1 MVSGEI
7 DLSPTDAQQHGADG
21 RGGGVGEAADC
32 APAGERARDPA
43 RARRRWMLALCGVAL
58 AYTAAVIGLSLRSPE
73 LGFFVYRGSAVLSV
87 DPAGPARAAGVE
99 VGDRVTSLDGRR
111 LATPPEVEEA
121 LGSIAPDRT
130 VLLGVAAPG
139 RGQRVLQLRA
149 EKPLPWVPIAA
160 ALFAAFIMVLALLS
174 DRGGPRPGP
183 RQFFRQ
189 SLGIAFL
196 LVGAF
201 SWDVTMSHAV
211 LSVPWMIALV
221 TTPPMTCHFMMCH
234 PAGREE
240 WSRGQLAALYG
251 PALLLGAALVA
262 VELVLAAGA
271 VVADHARLVLSLGG
285 AVALTSAGYLTVGAV
300 SRMRRVRRL
309 RFVLGRGA
317 VLWYAVSSVSAS
329 LPILALTAWA
339 LVDVQAVVAGGFRP
353 LVGVAVVGGCTGAAM
368 TLTDV
373 PIGEIDRLLRR
384 RTGHTLVT
392 GLAAG
397 VFLLLVAVAGG
408 LASALSGGKFI
419 AALAATLTAAFL
431 FGPVRE
437 QAQRRADSR
446 FGRDRERA
454 RRLLREA
461 AEAALATLDVRELGA
476 RVVPRVRDALS
487 AEGAALYAREGE
499 GPGGP
504 GAVWRRIALDG
515 AVPIGDP
522 LPRGDTIAGRLDR
535 AAADGAPRTLCAD
548 IVAVPVAA
556 EAGEGGRGRA
566 HPPHA
571 LVVSPRD
578 SGELGDEDR
587 ELLSTL
593 AAQLA
598 VALGNARA
606 HEDLARMRDEAE
618 RRRHEIARLKDLV
631 EEENRRLLRQ
641 LASPGGHEVVVGPGL
656 RETFELVRRVART
669 DSTALLRG
677 ETGCGKEV
685 VARALH
691 AASARAGRPFVVVD
705 CGALP
710 AGLVES
716 ALFGHER
723 GAFTGA
729 VSDAS
734 GAFRSAD
741 GGTIFL
747 DEIGELPLALQ
758 PVLLRALQE
767 REVRPVGAT
776 GGVRVDVRVVAG
788 THRDLAAL
796 VAEGR
801 FRDDLW
807 YRLRVVEIDLPPLRE
822 RRDDVLPLAEHF
834 LTRAA
839 LRSGRPR
846 KRLTA
851 GARVALLEHLWPGNV
866 RELEHAIEAATV
878 YATDDEILAAHLP
891 IHEAI
896 LRCRGRQRLKRPR
909 PRAQEGLREALDG
922 LERERVLEVLR
933 EQGGNRSRAAR
944 ALGISRGALLRRLT
958 RYGVEPS
965 AS

>member
-1 MVSGEI
+1 VVSGEI
-7 DLSPTDAQQHGADG
+7 DLSPADAQQHGADG
-21 RGGGVGEAADC
+21 RGRSGEAADC
-32 APAGERARDPA
+32 AEAGERARDPA
-43 RARRRWMLALCGVAL
+43 RARRRWMLVLCGVAL
-58 AYTAAVIGLSLRSPE
+58 VYTAAVIGLSVRSPE
-73 LGFFVYRGSAVLSV
+73 LGFFVYRGSAVLNV
-87 DPAGPARAAGVE
+87 DPAGPARAAGLE
-99 VGDRVTSLDGRR
+99 VGDRVTAIDGRR
-111 LATPPEVEEA
+111 LATPLEVDHA
-121 LGSIAPDRT
+121 LGSIEPGQSVALAVARGGREH
-130 VLLGVAAPG
+130 VLRLHAA
-139 RGQRVLQLRA
+139 Q
-149 EKPLPWVPIAA
+149 PLPWVPIAA
-160 ALFAAFIMVLALLS
+160 AIFAAFIMVLALLS

-221 TTPPMTCHFMMCH
+221 ATPPMTCHFMMCH
-234 PAGREE
+234 PAGRER
-240 WSRGQLAALYG
+240 WSRAQLAALYG
-251 PALLLGAALVA
+251 PALVPGAALIA
-262 VELVLAAGA
+262 IELMLAAGA
-271 VVADHARLVLSLGG
+271 AVSDHARLMLSLGG
-285 AVALTSAGYLTVGAV
+285 ALALTSAGYLTVGAIA
-300 SRMRRVRRL
+300 RMGRVRRH
-309 RFVLGRGA
+309 RRELGRGA
-317 VLWYAVSSVSAS
+317 VMWYAVSSVSAS

-353 LVGVAVVGGCTGAAM
+353 LLGVAVVGGCTGAAM
-368 TLTDV
+368 TLADV

-384 RTGHTLVT
+384 RTGHILVT

-437 QAQRRADSR
+437 RAQRRADSR

-487 AEGAALYAREGE
+487 AEGAALYARDRDARDGS
-499 GPGGP
+499 GG
-504 GAVWRRIALDG
+504 AWRRIALDG

-522 LPRGDTIAGRLDR
+522 LPRGDTVAERLDR

-548 IVAVPVAA
+548 IVAVPVAP
-556 EAGEGGRGRA
+556 ESGDGGRARA
-566 HPPHA
+566 HPHV
-571 LVVSPRD
+571 LVVSPRA

-587 ELLSTL
+587 ELLATL
-593 AAQLA
+593 AAQLG

-641 LASPGGHEVVVGPGL
+641 LASPGGDEVVVGPGL
-656 RETFELVRRVART
+656 APTFALVRRVART
-669 DSTALLRG
+669 DSTALLRA

-729 VSDAS
+729 VSDAP

-741 GGTIFL
+741 SGTIFL

-776 GGVRVDVRVVAG
+776 EGVRVDVRVVAG

-796 VAEGR
+796 VADGR
-801 FRDDLW
+801 FREDLW
-807 YRLRVVEIDLPPLRE
+807 YRLRVVEIDVPPLRE
-822 RRDDVLPLAEHF
+822 RRDDILPLAEHF

-878 YATDDEILAAHLP
+878 YAPDEEIQAAHLP
-891 IHEAI
+891 IQEAI
-896 LRCRGRQRLKRPR
+896 LRCRGRQRLNRPR
-909 PRAQEGLREALDG
+909 PQAQEGLREALDG

-958 RYGVEPS
+958 RYGIGEP
-965 AS
+965 ATP